1 MPMDISRPVINIYHN
16 KLAIGVDWFTP
27 TTTTTTTTTAASTSN
42 SVSHSIANSNTIPGT
57 YSFFNF
63 IIFL

>member
-1 MPMDISRPVINIYHN
+1 MPMDIARPVINIYHN

-27 TTTTTTTTTAASTSN
+27 TITTTTAVGTSN